1 MHDVVS
7 VNDVDGK
14 RKSSPDIIS
23 DTTSSFT
30 EESASAPATGK
41 LYVSDIIINALNVN
55 PQDTGTPTETLSDVK
70 AIYNNNGNNGVM
82 NSRGTTVEDYLPID
96 FSKNKLLQKNGK
108 PYKEL
113 YSGTPYAGF
122 TIFNPMYA
130 DDGLSNF
137 ATSSRRIAQSYTW
150 EGDNATE
157 YDPRNADRDREQM
170 DQKGQYLLVDE
181 TGQYGKQSRQAY
193 AHLPKED
200 QFYYTHV
207 TLRTGRGARKNP

>member
-1 MHDVVS
+1 
-7 VNDVDGK
+7 
-14 RKSSPDIIS
+14 
-23 DTTSSFT
+23 
-30 EESASAPATGK
+30 
-41 LYVSDIIINALNVN
+41 
-55 PQDTGTPTETLSDVK
+55 
-70 AIYNNNGNNGVM
+70 M

-137 ATSSRRIAQSYTW
+137 ATSSRRIAQSYTR

-170 DQKGQYLLVDE
+170 DREGQYLLVDE
-181 TGQYGKQSRQAY
+181 AGQYGKNANATMLKMLNRMTDWAFDKPD
-193 AHLPKED
+193 AP
-200 QFYYTHV
+200 
-207 TLRTGRGARKNP
+207 GRSCSCR